1 MATATAENSSL
12 IANQDL
18 LRAITTGV
26 ENCLTMC
33 DSSVKC
39 VGMSTIPTRDP
50 GIVTGM
56 IGVHGQVSGFITVN
70 MAEYVAR
77 KSIAG
82 LLQDEFDKLTPQ
94 VIDGVGEMT
103 NIISGGIKN
112 AYLPAHAL
120 GLLERDRPLGDYRS
134 ELSDRLRH
142 GIGVSIG
149 YLRATKR
156 RDASFGRPAAEGRHL
171 ADTAIRP
178 IT

>member
-18 LRAITTGV
+18 FRAITAGV
-26 ENCLTMC
+26 ESCLTMC

-39 VGMSTIPTRDP
+39 VGMSTIPTRDA

-70 MAEYVAR
+70 MAEHVAR
-77 KSIAG
+77 KAIAG

-103 NIISGGIKN
+103 NIIAGGVKSVLAKTPWSFSHVTVPSVIIGQNYQIAYATGLEYLSVTFEQKN
-112 AYLPAHAL
+112 EET
-120 GLLERDRPLGDYRS
+120 LLLD
-134 ELSDRLRH
+134 DRLMK
-142 GIGVSIG
+142 V
-149 YLRATKR
+149 
-156 RDASFGRPAAEGRHL
+156 
-171 ADTAIRP
+171 AISLIRL
-178 IT
+178 